1 MIRQANKYDIDKIID
16 LIKDF
21 AIQSNNPM
29 AHDPIKWSRN
39 HVMQLI
45 TNIIAGQGFI
55 LIDEEQTG
63 ILIAVKIECI
73 WCKGVYQLQEILMHS
88 RSKILL
94 ARLIKEYA
102 RIADCML
109 YDGEIS
115 EAIIGSYGDT
125 NLEKF
130 GMIKTQN
137 LWRVNNGR

>member
-29 AHDPIKWSRN
+29 AHDPIKWSKT
-39 HVMQLI
+39 HVIQVI
-45 TNIIAGQGFI
+45 TNILAGHGFI

-63 ILIAVKIECI
+63 ILIALKLECM
-73 WCKGVYQLQEILMHS
+73 WCKGIYQLQEVLMHGYN
-88 RSKILL
+88 KIVM

-102 RIADCML
+102 RIADCMIV
-109 YDGEIS
+109 DGEIF

-130 GMIKTQN
+130 GMEKIQN
-137 LWRVNNGR
+137 LWRVKNGR

>member
-29 AHDPIKWSRN
+29 AHDPLKWSKTY
-39 HVMQLI
+39 VMQLI
-45 TNIIAGQGFI
+45 TNIIAGHGFI
-55 LIDEEQTG
+55 LIDDKQTG
-63 ILIAVKIECI
+63 ILIAIKAPCL
-73 WCKGVYQLQEILMHS
+73 WCPNTYQLQEILMHS
-88 RSKILL
+88 RNKIVLV
-94 ARLIKEYA
+94 RLIKEYI
-102 RIADCML
+102 RIADCMFL
-109 YDGEIS
+109 EDEIS

-137 LWRVNNGR
+137 LWRINNDR